1 VKKAIAQGIP
11 PEIKGE
17 LRVKKGEISSTEE
30 DYLLLNSP
38 FLTLSELTETIAAQA
53 NSPNSLNS
61 PLVSMSERTK
71 PTTVRACRGSLEIE
85 PHKGTQSLEKQVV
98 SLPES

>member
-1 VKKAIAQGIP
+1 MKKAIAQGIT

-61 PLVSMSERTK
+61 PLISMIKRSPSSTH
-71 PTTVRACRGSLEIE
+71 RGPLEHLRHE
-85 PHKGTQSLEKQVV
+85 GAQSLEKRVV
-98 SLPES
+98 SAYET